1 MRIGKDMI
9 KQAEAQFLMDC
20 ALPPESAGTRQG
32 YLIGKKPGMPEQDFM
47 TDVSYGYLVRE
58 CMEKAAA
65 GLDYGIASRARV
77 YQGMDLFFRAVLFCG
92 KGYLLADDAIYDWCC
107 REYQEGGVAPEWF
120 CQFSNLRRLD
130 RQLAR
135 FGRRMADT
143 HIYFLPG
150 GKEEAALPPSFEI
163 RWYEK
168 DELADWKEGA
178 AFRHAICGAELMP
191 DMIAAAAVLDGKTVA
206 VAGASEDSP
215 LMWQIG
221 IDVLPAFAGKGLAAG
236 LVTLLKQEF
245 LRRGKLPF
253 YGISE
258 SHGVSRNVAVRS
270 GFLPAWAEIYVQKK
284 RKN

>member
-135 FGRRMADT
+135 FGRRIADT

-150 GKEEAALPPSFEI
+150 GKEEAALPPSLKSDGMK
-163 RWYEK
+163 RTSLRTGRKGRPSAMPY
-168 DELADWKEGA
+168 A
-178 AFRHAICGAELMP
+178 A
-191 DMIAAAAVLDGKTVA
+191 
-206 VAGASEDSP
+206 
-215 LMWQIG
+215 
-221 IDVLPAFAGKGLAAG
+221 
-236 LVTLLKQEF
+236 
-245 LRRGKLPF
+245 
-253 YGISE
+253 
-258 SHGVSRNVAVRS
+258 RS
-270 GFLPAWAEIYVQKK
+270 
-284 RKN
+284 

>member
-1 MRIGKDMI
+1 
-9 KQAEAQFLMDC
+9 
-20 ALPPESAGTRQG
+20 
-32 YLIGKKPGMPEQDFM
+32 MPEQDFM

-135 FGRRMADT
+135 FGRRIADT

-150 GKEEAALPPSFEI
+150 GKEEAALRHPLKSDGMKRTSLRTGRKGRPSAMP
-163 RWYEK
+163 Y
-168 DELADWKEGA
+168 A
-178 AFRHAICGAELMP
+178 A
-191 DMIAAAAVLDGKTVA
+191 
-206 VAGASEDSP
+206 
-215 LMWQIG
+215 
-221 IDVLPAFAGKGLAAG
+221 
-236 LVTLLKQEF
+236 
-245 LRRGKLPF
+245 
-253 YGISE
+253 
-258 SHGVSRNVAVRS
+258 RS
-270 GFLPAWAEIYVQKK
+270 
-284 RKN
+284 

>member
-107 REYQEGGVAPEWF
+107 REYQEGDVYK
-120 CQFSNLRRLD
+120 
-130 RQLAR
+130 RQHT
-135 FGRRMADT
+135 DE
-143 HIYFLPG
+143 
-150 GKEEAALPPSFEI
+150 GKPPHQIQNRITGTGIHRKS
-163 RWYEK
+163 
-168 DELADWKEGA
+168 LLSA
-178 AFRHAICGAELMP
+178 AFLH
-191 DMIAAAAVLDGKTVA
+191 
-206 VAGASEDSP
+206 
-215 LMWQIG
+215 
-221 IDVLPAFAGKGLAAG
+221 
-236 LVTLLKQEF
+236 
-245 LRRGKLPF
+245 
-253 YGISE
+253 
-258 SHGVSRNVAVRS
+258 
-270 GFLPAWAEIYVQKK
+270 
-284 RKN
+284 